1 MQKKTEKEFKK
12 KSFFFE
18 DYTESEI
25 NYNEKNLNIV
35 KISSSRV
42 TLLSYIFFSLILI
55 FCLKI
60 TYLLTIPEVNKFSE
74 KEDHIFLKSRADIVD
89 RNGIILARNT
99 NIYTAGIRP
108 KFIKNKEK
116 FLLDFRLKF
125 PEIDKKNLKNKINK
139 GKFFY
144 LENKRLTEEQKDKF
158 GLSG

>member
-1 MQKKTEKEFKK
+1 MGRDQLL
-12 KSFFFE
+12 
-18 DYTESEI
+18 
-25 NYNEKNLNIV
+25 NLLN
-35 KISSSRV
+35 V
-42 TLLSYIFFSLILI
+42 TNLVI

-89 RNGIILARNT
+89 RNGVILARNT

-125 PEIDKKNLKNKINK
+125 PEIDKTNLNFNHPSQELMYRM
-139 GKFFY
+139 FVFY
-144 LENKRLTEEQKDKF
+144 W
-158 GLSG
+158 

>member
-1 MQKKTEKEFKK
+1 MEKKTEKKFKK

-55 FCLKI
+55 FCIKI

-74 KEDHIFLKSRADIVD
+74 KEDHIF
-89 RNGIILARNT
+89 
-99 NIYTAGIRP
+99 
-108 KFIKNKEK
+108 
-116 FLLDFRLKF
+116 
-125 PEIDKKNLKNKINK
+125 
-139 GKFFY
+139 
-144 LENKRLTEEQKDKF
+144 
-158 GLSG
+158 